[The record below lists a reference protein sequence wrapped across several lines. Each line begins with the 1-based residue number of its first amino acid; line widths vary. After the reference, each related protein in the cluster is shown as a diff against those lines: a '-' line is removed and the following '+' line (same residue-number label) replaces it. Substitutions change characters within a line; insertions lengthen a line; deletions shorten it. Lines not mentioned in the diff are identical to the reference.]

1 MYITPLPTVPVR
13 SCAFQVDEDINGN
26 QVPVRPAVFAQ
37 FWQFTRAPSSPPISP
52 LVRLV
57 LDAKIVNA
65 SLPVQLLLNV
75 LVGVAVA
82 VAVGVALA
90 LAAAVGVGV
99 AVAVALAA
107 AVGVLVGVAVASHAG
122 HNHGVV
128 PPQSYQAVIPIHCG
142 FASQTTVL
150 DEYPCGVLLPSQS
163 EFSP

>member
-1 MYITPLPTVPVR
+1 M
-13 SCAFQVDEDINGN
+13 
-26 QVPVRPAVFAQ
+26 PVRPAVFAQ

-107 AVGVLVGVAVASHAG
+107 AVGVLVAVAVAATHG
-122 HNHGVV
+122 HHIGVE
-128 PPQSYQAVIPIHCG
+128 PPPSYQAVTPRHVG
-142 FASQTTVL
+142 LALQ
-150 DEYPCGVLLPSQS
+150 
-163 EFSP
+163 